1 MPTHAGP
8 NTFGEENLVFGYDLG
23 DSKNSFPG
31 IPAVNCATAPE
42 SAYNW
47 TVTEISDGSITP
59 PRPGARV
66 FKFVCNNASNLHRQ
80 GGYYNGGGFGGGN
93 PTPLILGRTSPSNF
107 TTVGTG
113 KYRFGMWV
121 RGAASNGSAYW
132 TIDIGDRNGAGIS
145 VDNNTDW
152 QFISTTDAAGIAS
165 TSYPYDFFDIN
176 GTNGQTYYVAD
187 YGIFRSPGTVDNL
200 PTLQAFPQWV
210 DFQQERSYTQ
220 GLLDLV
226 NNSTINLANVSF
238 DSNAQMTFDGTNDY
252 IDLGSYLPGINT
264 SILSIELVF
273 KSNSITT
280 GANVLLGWMAN
291 EYPHGYICTGNFTG
305 HWSNESIAFYN
316 EGPGTTPLSF
326 AYTNGS
332 GLLNDT
338 NYHHAVFILQTNG
351 YKIYIDGSEV
361 TVNPSFRNGSM
372 STIMPSNLFGYG
384 STDSVIVGAGS
395 NPASYSNIKVPIV
408 KIYNRILTAAEVQ
421 SNYTA
426 IKSRFNI

>member
-23 DSKNSFPG
+23 DINNSYKGEPT
-31 IPAVNCATAPE
+31 VNQYANPDFSNGTSGWTFGSWDGARYTYTTETVIGPFGE
-42 SAYNW
+42 PVSALKVVRTTSDTSFAHFHQGNGGKYVNGSTYTMSAYVKGSGTLRKLTQSGFSGNTGNETLTGEW
-47 TVTEISDGSITP
+47 KRVTYTVLSSTNTAYPYWGAELITQNVPMYFVFAQSEAKPQMTSYVNGS
-59 PRPGARV
+59 
-66 FKFVCNNASNLHRQ
+66 
-80 GGYYNGGGFGGGN
+80 
-93 PTPLILGRTSPSNF
+93 RTS
-107 TTVGTG
+107 
-113 KYRFGMWV
+113 
-121 RGAASNGSAYW
+121 
-132 TIDIGDRNGAGIS
+132 
-145 VDNNTDW
+145 
-152 QFISTTDAAGIAS
+152 
-165 TSYPYDFFDIN
+165 
-176 GTNGQTYYVAD
+176 
-187 YGIFRSPGTVDNL
+187 
-200 PTLQAFPQWV
+200 
-210 DFQQERSYTQ
+210 TQ

-226 NNSTINLANVSF
+226 NNSAINLANVSF
-238 DSNAQMTFDGTNDY
+238 DSNSQMTFDGTNDY

-372 STIMPSNLFGYG
+372 STTMPSNLFGYG
-384 STDSVIVGAGS
+384 STASVEVGAGS
-395 NPASYSNIKVPIV
+395 SPASYSNIKVPIV